1 MLATTP
7 APIVTHG
14 WESVEAVEEVCANHG
29 HVFFFVSRLQR
40 GNAWLSEFKPTY
52 RDGHTQNSC
61 SLFWFRLMAPKNLKR
76 VRQGEEDATDAK
88 VPEQSLVE
96 EFIELSKK
104 LGSPEAA
111 ILSLMRFF
119 STRWSS

>member
-1 MLATTP
+1 
-7 APIVTHG
+7 
-14 WESVEAVEEVCANHG
+14 
-29 HVFFFVSRLQR
+29 
-40 GNAWLSEFKPTY
+40 
-52 RDGHTQNSC
+52 
-61 SLFWFRLMAPKNLKR
+61 MAPKNLKR

-119 STRWSS
+119 STRRSS